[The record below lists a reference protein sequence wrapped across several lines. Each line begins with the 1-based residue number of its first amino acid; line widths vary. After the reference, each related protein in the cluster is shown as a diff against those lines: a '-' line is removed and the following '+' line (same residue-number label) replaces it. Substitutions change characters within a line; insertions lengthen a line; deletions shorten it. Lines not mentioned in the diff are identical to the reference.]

1 MYFLQLEAIETVDLV
16 LSKLGFSLDVDP
28 FYEQTSCD
36 VTNSASFL
44 QICFRCHNEYTMWE
58 NCLIKF
64 S

>member
-1 MYFLQLEAIETVDLV
+1 MYFLYLGAIETVDLV
-16 LSKLGFSLDVDP
+16 LSKLSFFLGVDS
-28 FYEQTSCD
+28 FYEQTNYD
-36 VTNSASFL
+36 VTNSAFSL

>member
-36 VTNSASFL
+36 VTN
-44 QICFRCHNEYTMWE
+44 
-58 NCLIKF
+58 
-64 S
+64 